1 MVLGSQKRDTPFEL
15 PQSVLSAQ
23 AGAVY
28 YASVF
33 AAYSQKELFFQGL
46 PESRNDGNDDQCNA
60 KQRKYD
66 QRVR

>member
-1 MVLGSQKRDTPFEL
+1 MVLSSQKRDTPFEL
-15 PQSVLSAQ
+15 PQFVLSAQ
-23 AGAVY
+23 AGAVH

-33 AAYSQKELFFQGL
+33 TACSQKELFFQGF

-60 KQRKYD
+60 KQREYD